1 MNHYEPPKWL
11 KRQFVELVYKIPAED
26 IHAIIIEAANDAANL
41 AFDHVYETLV
51 ELASEKPAL
60 PVKEG
65 VINLSDSIPQV
76 LLELKN
82 IFQDSTFTSQQFINY
97 LEKNPQQKDWFKQ
110 RTSGACRAAN
120 VFGGFLGKILKSQK
134 DEAIQI
140 EKVGYASLTKTSA
153 SLWRIKNAA

>member
-1 MNHYEPPKWL
+1 MDNDYPPKWL
-11 KRQFVELVYKIPAED
+11 KKQFVELVHKIPAED

-41 AFDHVYETLV
+41 AFDHTYETLV
-51 ELASEKPAL
+51 TLASEKPAL
-60 PVKEG
+60 TVKKEI
-65 VINLSDSIPQV
+65 INFSNTIPEV

-82 IFQDSTFTSQQFINY
+82 IFQNSSFTSQQFINY
-97 LEKNPQQKDWFKQ
+97 LEENPQKKDWFMQ
-110 RTSGACRAAN
+110 RTGGSCRAAN

-140 EKVGYASLTKTSA
+140 EKVGNTLQTKTSA

>member
-11 KRQFVELVYKIPAED
+11 KKQFVELVNKIPAED

-41 AFDHVYETLV
+41 AFDHTYEILV
-51 ELASEKPAL
+51 TLASEKPVL
-60 PVKEG
+60 PFKEE
-65 VINLSDSIPQV
+65 VIDLSDAIPEV

-82 IFQDSTFTSQQFINY
+82 IFKDSSFTSQQFINY
-97 LEKNPQQKDWFKQ
+97 LEENPRQKDWFMR
-110 RTSGACRAAN
+110 RTGGACRAAN

-140 EKVGYASLTKTSA
+140 EKVGYMSPNKTSA
-153 SLWRIKNAA
+153 SLWRIKDAS

>member
-1 MNHYEPPKWL
+1 MSNYEPPKWL
-11 KRQFVELVYKIPAED
+11 KKQFVQLINKIPAED

-51 ELASEKPAL
+51 DLASEAPVL
-60 PVKEG
+60 PVKKEI
-65 VINLSDSIPQV
+65 INLSNAIPEV

-82 IFQDSTFTSQQFINY
+82 IFKDSSFTSQQFINY
-97 LEKNPQQKDWFKQ
+97 LKENPQKKDWFAQ
-110 RTSGACRAAN
+110 RTSGSCRAAN

-140 EKVGYASLTKTSA
+140 EKVGYMSPNKTSA
-153 SLWRIKNAA
+153 SLWRIKDAS

>member
-1 MNHYEPPKWL
+1 MSDYEPPKWL
-11 KRQFVELVYKIPAED
+11 KRQFVELVHKIPAED

-60 PVKEG
+60 PVKEE
-65 VINLSDSIPQV
+65 VINLSGSIPQV
-76 LLELKN
+76 LLKLKN

-97 LEKNPQQKDWFKQ
+97 LEENPQQKDWFMRQ
-110 RTSGACRAAN
+110 TGGACRAAN

>member
-1 MNHYEPPKWL
+1 MSDYEPPKWL
-11 KRQFVELVYKIPAED
+11 KKQFVELVHKIPAED

-51 ELASEKPAL
+51 SLASEKPVL
-60 PVKEG
+60 PVKEEIIDLHDA
-65 VINLSDSIPQV
+65 VPEV

-82 IFQDSTFTSQQFINY
+82 IFQNSSFTSQQFINY
-97 LEKNPQQKDWFKQ
+97 LEENPQQKNWFKQ

-140 EKVGYASLTKTSA
+140 EKVGYMSPNKTSA
-153 SLWRIKNAA
+153 SLWRIKNAP